1 VRLHA
6 VVMQVV
12 YRGANVDHL
21 LELPDGQ
28 RIVATSTRREAEAAG
43 SVPCGFST
51 ADIVPLDD

>member
-1 VRLHA
+1 VL
-6 VVMQVV
+6 MQVV